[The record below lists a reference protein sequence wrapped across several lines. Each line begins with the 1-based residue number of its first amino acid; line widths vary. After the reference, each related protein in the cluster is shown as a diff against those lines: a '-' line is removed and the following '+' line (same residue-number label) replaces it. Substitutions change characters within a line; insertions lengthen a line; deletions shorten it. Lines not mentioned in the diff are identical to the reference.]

1 MSSFAKRFSP
11 VAEPAASGAER
22 LEPRRQLKVLHVDDE
37 AMNLVVVKEIMSAF
51 GHSAEQA
58 WSGAEA
64 LERLARRAYDVVLM
78 DIHMPQ
84 MGGIETVARLRA
96 VDGPNQETPV
106 IALTADAVSR
116 GLPEYLSLG
125 FTDFVTKPILVSRL
139 MCAVNRAVMLD
150 RTRLFHGGV
159 AVGY

>member
-1 MSSFAKRFSP
+1 MSSFAKRFAPIEES
-11 VAEPAASGAER
+11 AADDAG
-22 LEPRRQLKVLHVDDE
+22 LEPRQQLKVLHVDDE
-37 AMNLVVVKEIMSAF
+37 AMNLVVVKEILSAF

-64 LERLARRAYDVVLM
+64 LERLAKRRYDVVLM

-84 MGGIETVARLRA
+84 MSGIEAVARLRA
-96 VDGPNQETPV
+96 LEGPNQETPV

-125 FTDFVTKPILVSRL
+125 FSDFVTKPILVSRL
-139 MCAVNRAVMLD
+139 MGAVQRAVMLD
-150 RTRLFHGGV
+150 AARLFQGAI
-159 AVGY
+159 AVGF